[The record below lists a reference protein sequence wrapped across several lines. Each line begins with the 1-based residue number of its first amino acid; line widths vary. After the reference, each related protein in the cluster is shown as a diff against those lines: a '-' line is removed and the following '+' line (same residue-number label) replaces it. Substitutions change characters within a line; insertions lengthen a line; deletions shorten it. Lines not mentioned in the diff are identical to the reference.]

1 MIIAHIDRKE
11 DKNAILFADNSKLDK
26 VKPLFHDPF
35 TSLTKKKYDN
45 EHNLSD
51 DECWEAGLSDEQF
64 EQLKHLYELDED
76 STGDMNKNKL
86 YQTNDSIRALYM
98 VEGDSVRFKRIF
110 KQQLLRDS
118 TVFNLDGEPKL
129 SDMHNVLAI
138 DEKVHAVVN
147 TSAKKILFKDY
158 RIATQLFSCLTSLYR
173 EATQTETD
181 NLMSADIF
189 ALDEKFPTSKIG
201 QTNRKK
207 IAYAIEELKIDLND
221 ESIKVRIEAE
231 AQKYA
236 PEKLYVDGKFNLTKN
251 VDVTHALRII
261 TGAYYKNPITDDEM
275 IAKVASKAE
284 NIND

>member
-11 DKNAILFADNSKLDK
+11 DKNAILFADNSKLDT

-51 DECWEAGLSDEQF
+51 DECWEAGLSGEQF
-64 EQLKHLYELDED
+64 EQLKYLYELDED

-236 PEKLYVDGKFNLTKN
+236 PEGLYVDGKFNLTKN

>member
-64 EQLKHLYELDED
+64 EQLKCLYELDED

-236 PEKLYVDGKFNLTKN
+236 PEGLYVDGKFNLTKN